1 MKPVSLAS
9 MTYEEGLHLLQM
21 RKEALDS
28 GEAKR
33 LPAEVLGDS
42 FFLRDAGN
50 EMLQEKQAA
59 PAWLQNLGKTWNKQP
74 LAMKSTLIGG
84 GLGALGGLGKT
95 VMDDEDDSYFNNMMT
110 GGLAGT
116 ALGGGLG
123 LAMDSKTRGN
133 IADRL
138 AGMGDKALNAPD
150 RDASPAER
158 ASKDMKVNPETGVS
172 TLPQQE
178 QDAVAL
184 EAEDA
189 AKGFI
194 PNIDS
199 KYNTATNLAV
209 RGAELTPAAA
219 GAGVMAKNPA
229 MQADPAAQ
237 ARRNIG
243 ALKTETFAQRFAD
256 AEDDQ
261 YKKFLDA
268 RKTDENTYDAATAKR
283 KLDEGKRAVKPK
295 PAATDRLGS
304 PSQQA
309 AADEFWGRVEDLKR
323 GGPRP
328 EPVPTKL
335 PDLEYAD
342 KNLRRSYAD
351 AIERFVPGSSPE
363 KIKELMANATPE
375 DLAAFQRLQ
384 GMSQKEM
391 DQLFKKLNI
400 APGQIAGEAGIENL
414 SNFIRRGGETSAAKV
429 IGDPTRQFAPMQA
442 LEEVAATKGF
452 GNKAYQAGRSLKRL
466 PKGRMALLAGLGLA
480 GTQGSKLLGF
490 RDLAD
495 KSVAEQA
502 KRMEY
507 RNAIENILNKPNVI
521 EQEKSRQAA
530 IDAAKML
537 AAEQIE
543 KLTGQG
549 GNQ

>member
-9 MTYEEGLHLLQM
+9 MTYEEGLQLLQM

-59 PAWLQNLGKTWNKQP
+59 PDWLQNLGKTWNKQP

-95 VMDDEDDSYFNNMMT
+95 VMDDEDDSYFNNMLT

-150 RDASPAER
+150 RNASPAER
-158 ASKDMKVNPETGVS
+158 AREAMKVNPENGVS
-172 TLPQQE
+172 TLPQQKQE
-178 QDAVAL
+178 DLAL

-199 KYNTATNLAV
+199 KYNTLPNLAI
-209 RGAELTPAAA
+209 RGAEAVPAAT
-219 GAGVMAKNPA
+219 GAGYMLKNPA
-229 MQADPAAQ
+229 MQRDPAAQ
-237 ARRNIG
+237 AMKNIG
-243 ALKTETFAQRFAD
+243 GLDAKRFAQEFTD
-256 AEDDQ
+256 MGDDQ
-261 YKKFLDA
+261 YKKLLKQVEGGLLNPDQAAKLRNSYSDA
-268 RKTDENTYDAATAKR
+268 IKSYVPKGELQKIVNAATPN
-283 KLDEGKRAVKPK
+283 EM
-295 PAATDRLGS
+295 AAL
-304 PSQQA
+304 
-309 AADEFWGRVEDLKR
+309 
-323 GGPRP
+323 
-328 EPVPTKL
+328 
-335 PDLEYAD
+335 
-342 KNLRRSYAD
+342 
-351 AIERFVPGSSPE
+351 
-363 KIKELMANATPE
+363 
-375 DLAAFQRLQ
+375 QRLQ
-384 GMSQKEM
+384 GMSQREM
-391 DQLFKKLNI
+391 DKLFKGLKLT
-400 APGQIAGEAGIENL
+400 PGQIAGEKSIKSLPE
-414 SNFIRRGGETSAAKV
+414 FIRGGAGTTGAEE
-429 IGDPTRQFAPMQA
+429 IGKRTRQFAPMQA
-442 LEEVAATKGF
+442 LEEVAATRGF
-452 GNKAYQAGRSLKRL
+452 GNKAYQAGRSLRRL

-507 RNAIENILNKPNVI
+507 RNAIENILNRPNVI
-521 EQEKSRQAA
+521 EQEKKRQAA

-537 AAEQIE
+537 AAEQI
-543 KLTGQG
+543 KKITGQG

>member
-59 PAWLQNLGKTWNKQP
+59 PDWLQNLGKTWNKQP

-95 VMDDEDDSYFNNMMT
+95 VMDDEDDSYFNNMLT

-150 RDASPAER
+150 PNAPRRYVSPAER
-158 ASKDMKVNPETGVS
+158 ASSTMRVNPETGVS
-172 TLPQQE
+172 TLPQQRQE
-178 QDAVAL
+178 DLAL

-209 RGAELTPAAA
+209 RGAEATPAAI
-219 GAGVMAKNPA
+219 GAGYMARNPA

-237 ARRNIG
+237 AKKNIG
-243 ALKTETFAQRFAD
+243 ALKTETMAQRFAD
-256 AEDDQ
+256 AGDKK
-261 YKKFLDA
+261 YKKFLDES
-268 RKTDENTYDAATAKR
+268 TAAELEYKKQVADQEA
-283 KLDEGKRAVKPK
+283 LFEGKA
-295 PAATDRLGS
+295 
-304 PSQQA
+304 
-309 AADEFWGRVEDLKR
+309 R
-323 GGPRP
+323 GGKAKGSFGKPTTGIVPKTIELSQP
-328 EPVPTKL
+328 E
-335 PDLEYAD
+335 
-342 KNLRRSYAD
+342 LRRRYAD
-351 AIERFVPGSSPE
+351 AVERFVGE
-363 KIKELMANATPE
+363 KDLNKIMANATPA
-375 DLAAFQRLQ
+375 DLAAFQRLE
-384 GMSQKEM
+384 GMSQREM
-391 DQLFKKLNI
+391 DKLFKRLELS
-400 APGQIAGEAGIENL
+400 PGQVSGETGIKKL
-414 SNFIRRGGETSAAKV
+414 RDYVRRGGELSGAEE
-429 IGDPTRQFAPMQA
+429 IGKRTRQFAPMQA

-452 GNKAYQAGRSLKRL
+452 GGKAYQAGRSLKRL

-495 KSVAEQA
+495 KSVAEQG
-502 KRMEY
+502 RRIEY
-507 RNAIENILNKPNVI
+507 RNAIEKILDKPNAI
-521 EQEKSRQAA
+521 KREKERQAA

-537 AAEQIE
+537 AAEQLE
-543 KLTGQG
+543 KITGQG